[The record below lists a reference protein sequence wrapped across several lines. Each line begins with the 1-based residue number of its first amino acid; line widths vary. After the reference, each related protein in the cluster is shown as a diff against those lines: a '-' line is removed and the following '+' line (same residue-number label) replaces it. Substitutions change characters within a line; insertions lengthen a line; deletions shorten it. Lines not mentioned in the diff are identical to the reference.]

1 MSPAPGQPVPRTLS
15 FFALS
20 PCLQRNCPS
29 LAAAPRGM
37 WAAQGTMDGSPAIA
51 GEHAVGPGWVNAR
64 Y

>member
-1 MSPAPGQPVPRTLS
+1 MSPAPPPHVPRTLS
-15 FFALS
+15 FSALS

-51 GEHAVGPGWVNAR
+51 GERAVDLGLVKAW